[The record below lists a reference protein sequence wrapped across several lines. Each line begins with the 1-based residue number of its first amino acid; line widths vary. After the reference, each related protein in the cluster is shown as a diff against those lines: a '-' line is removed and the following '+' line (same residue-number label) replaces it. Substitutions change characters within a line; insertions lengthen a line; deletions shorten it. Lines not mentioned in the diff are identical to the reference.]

1 MDKGLFYFHEQ
12 FTHVEITANDLEHM
26 LLSKDIYNQYTT
38 SPNKQQMQN
47 KFKVKKI
54 FYYIYFLSWNML
66 CIFFNGVFLEKKI
79 FIQIDDSNVAN
90 FFFFLMRYSIIDAFG
105 CKWRVVTLKSDPK
118 FKTY

>member
-79 FIQIDDSNVAN
+79 FIQIDDSNVAD
-90 FFFFLMRYSIIDAFG
+90 FFFLMRYSIIDAFG